1 MRMVEQAMRFG
12 DKAREPSIATLERF
26 ANTSASSTFYILAYI
41 EHNRGVKRGDK
52 VRRYAQSVDV
62 RGWVLREHSN
72 TWREFS
78 CTSHTSP
85 TRWHKGPSQPCGQ
98 HMPEADQ

>member
-1 MRMVEQAMRFG
+1 MRFG

-52 VRRYAQSVDV
+52 VRKYAQSVDV

-72 TWREFS
+72 TWREYLRT
-78 CTSHTSP
+78 CHTNP
-85 TRWHKGPSQPCGQ
+85 TRWHKGPSQRCSTCWPQG
-98 HMPEADQ
+98 